1 VSSSTV
7 LAADLAAG
15 WRLMRRRS
23 SVPLM
28 GALGLGSFIALWW
41 LGGTSTR
48 FIPPIGETLAGYPAF
63 LGTDIWGDILASMSR
78 VVMALL
84 LALALGAAAA
94 WVIATGGFW
103 GRVVSKYVELAL
115 GLPSTIVALI
125 SLMIFKR
132 SEAGVFLVVAIACF
146 PFIAITLRQG
156 LGAMGPQLAGM
167 ATVYRFGWFRTL
179 RHVLVPHLVPYAMS
193 STRNEY
199 AHAWRVVVL
208 AEIFAVN
215 SGVGQRFTQAFDR
228 FLIDQVVFWLITF
241 IILLLSTEYLILRP
255 MEKLALRWR
264 GDAK

>member
-1 VSSSTV
+1 
-7 LAADLAAG
+7 
-15 WRLMRRRS
+15 
-23 SVPLM
+23 
-28 GALGLGSFIALWW
+28 
-41 LGGTSTR
+41 
-48 FIPPIGETLAGYPAF
+48 
-63 LGTDIWGDILASMSR
+63 
-78 VVMALL
+78 
-84 LALALGAAAA
+84 
-94 WVIATGGFW
+94 
-103 GRVVSKYVELAL
+103 
-115 GLPSTIVALI
+115 
-125 SLMIFKR
+125 
-132 SEAGVFLVVAIACF
+132 
-146 PFIAITLRQG
+146 
-156 LGAMGPQLAGM
+156 LAGM